1 MSVMNIELA
10 RQNMIENQLRAGGVR
25 SQEVLDL
32 FSIVMRECFVPS
44 NYEHLAFA
52 EIEVPLPLGE
62 NMLTPRTEGLILQ
75 AAAIRPRDR
84 VLEIGTG
91 SGFMAALLAQKAQH
105 VTSVEIEPSLKALAE
120 KNLAKA
126 GIVNVD
132 VVLGNGAEGWPA
144 HDKKPY
150 DVIVISGS
158 LPKLPDDFL
167 RQLAPAGRLTAFI
180 GGSVFHHAQLVR
192 RASNDRFETTTLF
205 ETTVKPLRG
214 QTLSARFQ
222 F

>member
-10 RQNMIENQLRAGGVR
+10 LHNMIENQLRAGGVR
-25 SQEVLDL
+25 SQEVLEL
-32 FSIVMRECFVPS
+32 FSIVRRDRFVPS
-44 NYEHLAFA
+44 VYEHLAFA

-62 NMLTPRTEGLILQ
+62 NMLTPLTEGLILQ

-105 VTSVEIEPSLKALAE
+105 VISVEIEPSLKALAE
-120 KNLAKA
+120 SNLAKA

-132 VVLGNGAEGWPA
+132 VVLGNGAEGWAA

-158 LPKLPDDFL
+158 LPKLPDNFL
-167 RQLAPAGRLTAFI
+167 SQLAPSGRLTAFI
-180 GGSVFHHAQLVR
+180 GESVFQHAQLVR
-192 RASNDRFETTTLF
+192 RSSNDQFETTTLF
-205 ETTVKPLRG
+205 ETAVKPLRE